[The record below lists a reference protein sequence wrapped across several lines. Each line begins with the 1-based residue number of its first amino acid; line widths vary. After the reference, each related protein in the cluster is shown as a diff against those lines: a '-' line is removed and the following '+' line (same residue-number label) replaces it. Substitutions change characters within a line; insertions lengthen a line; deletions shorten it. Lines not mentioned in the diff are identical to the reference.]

1 MSKYIE
7 DTNNNFNNQ
16 THSKM
21 CCISCKKYYLVNKG
35 MEWKVTCI
43 PCYIT
48 KIDNKK
54 ALETTPSKPMFRIVD
69 CDNDLI
75 HEEKKN

>member
-7 DTNNNFNNQ
+7 DTDNFNNQ

-21 CCISCKKYYLVNKG
+21 CCVSCKKYYLVIKG
-35 MEWKVTCI
+35 REWRVACI
-43 PCYIT
+43 PCYF

-54 ALETTPSKPMFRIVD
+54 TTPSKPLFRIVD
-69 CDNDLI
+69 CDDDLI